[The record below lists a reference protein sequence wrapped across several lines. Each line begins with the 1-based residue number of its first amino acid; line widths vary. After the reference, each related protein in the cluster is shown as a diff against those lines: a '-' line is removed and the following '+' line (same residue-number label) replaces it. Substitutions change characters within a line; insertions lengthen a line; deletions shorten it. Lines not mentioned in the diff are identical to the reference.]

1 MSNKLFCNGIGGKF
15 MKTKTNKGIV
25 IAAVSA
31 VTLASVATIAGI
43 CTKALKKSLIKE
55 LNDSDFENFNGYG
68 KCSSTCCGKDD
79 SYDDVLRHRKN
90 RYYQKVGMY

>member
-1 MSNKLFCNGIGGKF
+1 
-15 MKTKTNKGIV
+15 MKTNNNKCVV

-31 VTLASVATIAGI
+31 VTLASIATIAGF
-43 CTKALKKSLIKE
+43 CTRALKKGLIKE
-55 LNDSDFENFNGYG
+55 LNDSGFENFNGYG
-68 KCSSTCCGKDD
+68 KCSSTCCVKDD

>member
-1 MSNKLFCNGIGGKF
+1 

-68 KCSSTCCGKDD
+68 KCSSTCCGKCSSTCCGKDD